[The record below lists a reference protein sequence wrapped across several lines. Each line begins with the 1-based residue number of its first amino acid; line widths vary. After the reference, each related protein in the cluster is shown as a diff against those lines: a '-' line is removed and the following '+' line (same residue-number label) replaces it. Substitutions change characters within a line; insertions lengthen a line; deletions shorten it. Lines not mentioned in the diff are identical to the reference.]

1 LAGQLRAEARG
12 TMVAETPSTTVPV
25 SGSATTTVAQAA
37 AGAGNAL
44 STANASAAPQP
55 AAPESAM
62 AAFYAARGDAMLA
75 HRDISA
81 ARKFYEY
88 AATAGSARAAAALA
102 RTYDPAF
109 AAQLGEVGL
118 QPDPGLAAVWY
129 RKAAELGGSP
139 AQLSQSGDAGK

>member
-1 LAGQLRAEARG
+1 MG
-12 TMVAETPSTTVPV
+12 AETLTPAVPV
-25 SGSATTTVAQAA
+25 ASGAATTAAQPAP
-37 AGAGNAL
+37 GAGNAL
-44 STANASAAPQP
+44 STANASAVPQP
-55 AAPESAM
+55 AGPESAM

-81 ARKFYEY
+81 ARKFYEF
-88 AATAGSARAAAALA
+88 AANAGSARAAAALA

-109 AAQLGEVGL
+109 AAQLGEIGL

-139 AQLSQSGDAGK
+139 AQLSQSGDTGK